1 MYRKQHIN
9 SEQQKN
15 MYEKKKYIINV
26 CITKY
31 VIYLSYVLYTR
42 DGTISVEN
50 KTLYCLY
57 EWNDMKNKTLN
68 KNYIHTYYYTIKTS
82 FRVVL

>member
-15 MYEKKKYIINV
+15 MYKKNIINV

-57 EWNDMKNKTLN
+57 EWNDMKNK
-68 KNYIHTYYYTIKTS
+68 NYRHTYDYTIKTS